1 MCCRNSPNL
10 ISNALKCVGGW
21 GSAPDPAGG
30 AYDAPP
36 NPLVGMGF
44 APSAL
49 ANRYFLANHILLAQI
64 YPPNSIFLES
74 PMVLSNALT
83 PFPRHF
89 VPRFRTF
96 GTSIVWAP
104 YLFLGNSTTAYKRV
118 NSFSHQY
125 CEEETSGTQFDEES
139 FPR

>member
-1 MCCRNSPNL
+1 MRWRLGLRPRPR
-10 ISNALKCVGGW
+10 W
-21 GSAPDPAGG
+21 GT
-30 AYDAPP
+30 YDAPQ

-83 PFPRHF
+83 PPPRHF
-89 VPRFRTF
+89 VPRS
-96 GTSIVWAP
+96 GPSGPQLYGPP
-104 YLFLGNSTTAYKRV
+104 YLFLGNSNTGQNIEISRKISR
-118 NSFSHQY
+118 F
-125 CEEETSGTQFDEES
+125 
-139 FPR
+139 